1 MEGNWA
7 LVGVET
13 TVIGMA
19 VVFLILIILMFV
31 GRVGGLTILWSAIPG
46 KGGIPSRL
54 PEGKIAIG

>member
-19 VVFLILIILMFV
+19 VVFLILVICVICGNRLLCCSIL
-31 GRVGGLTILWSAIPG
+31 
-46 KGGIPSRL
+46 RL
-54 PEGKIAIG
+54 